1 VYHEQ
6 TYREIARSRRN
17 RIIAAVIAVLLLAA
31 LAFATQVASDVGRE
45 QGAVTLRESVLDAAK
60 QCCAVEGSYPSML
73 SHLEQRYGL
82 VVNRNAYDVRYEWL
96 GDNVLPSVVVTLR

>member
-1 VYHEQ
+1 MYHEQ

-17 RIIAAVIAVLLLAA
+17 RIIAVVIAIALLVITLFAA
-31 LAFATQVASDVGRE
+31 HVASDVGRE

-82 VVNRNAYDVRYEWL
+82 VVNRAEYDVRYEWL
-96 GDNVLPSVVVTLR
+96 GDNVLPSVVVTPR

>member
-1 VYHEQ
+1 MYHEL
-6 TYREIARSRRN
+6 TYREIAQRRRN
-17 RIIAAVIAVLLLAA
+17 RIIAAILAIVLLLVVV
-31 LAFATQVASDVGRE
+31 FATQAADEVGRE

-82 VVNRNAYDVRYEWL
+82 VVNRAEYDVRYEWL
-96 GDNVLPSVVVTLR
+96 GDNVLPSVVVTPR